1 MEKMIIDIIR
11 VIFLS
16 LSFLLH
22 FVSSLSVPNSRESR
36 LLGFLGWRFWRSPP
50 VRRHVPHPDVLMP
63 PWRRIG
69 TRPSLAAAARGSP
82 YDRPVG

>member
-36 LLGFLGWRFWRSPP
+36 LLGFLGL
-50 VRRHVPHPDVLMP
+50 VAILAVAA
-63 PWRRIG
+63 G
-69 TRPSLAAAARGSP
+69 EATRAAP
-82 YDRPVG
+82 